1 MALFAAAVAF
11 CPAVV
16 ALPDAAVADEDA
28 AVAFVVAVLAE
39 VDADVSLFFALVA
52 AVVASVTFV
61 LITPSRIS
69 NCVSTL
75 VIRVSVA
82 FLSGTGVVT
91 EVRILIVLSTWLY
104 MQQFVGLLHYHPLHL
119 PPLHR
124 YLEPPRT

>member
-16 ALPDAAVADEDA
+16 ALPDAAVADEDAAFAFVVAVVADVDALVAEEAA

-69 NCVSTL
+69 NCVSIL
-75 VIRVSVA
+75 VIRVLTSSGAGVQSVA
-82 FLSGTGVVT
+82 LLPNSSLTLS
-91 EVRILIVLSTWLY
+91 R
-104 MQQFVGLLHYHPLHL
+104 
-119 PPLHR
+119 
-124 YLEPPRT
+124 